1 MAMLTFKQQK
11 KQWKRQESK
20 NMSKRYCVFAA
31 YNNENR
37 ITTELLFYLEELNK
51 ITDGVVF
58 IMDNPIDET
67 EEKKLEGLTIYHKC
81 EKHNEY
87 DFGSYKKGFFYLK
100 ENGLLDDTNEIIFAN
115 DSCYGPLKPL
125 NLFINKWEKENK
137 PDFYGIT
144 INNFGLKYS
153 SVPIVNCKFPHIQSY
168 FFLITKNIFEKEFF
182 QNFLGDVHHFDTM
195 LGVVKTYEMGLSDL
209 IVKNGFKLKAYFDFK
224 DFDKNPSAEGMPMY
238 QTINKGFFIKKKN
251 DLVKSKDKN
260 FVNYFFQKSIFPYI
274 LNKKGDLVKKSNN
287 SLVAPAFLIKHL
299 FSVILKNIFKIK
311 NVGCV
316 KVITIF
322 GINFKL
328 KRYNYKISNISAN
341 SIKIIDN
348 KNKMTLKEKK
358 LEGLEIVIN
367 GKRNSILIDKN
378 AKFKNSKIEIL
389 ADNCFIEINSES
401 LISNLNVKFEI
412 ANYQTLAI
420 DKNAQISNLDIVSDK
435 EDVLI
440 EIKDGKISNNSAKI
454 EKYIDEENR
463 PRINIENIL

>member
-1 MAMLTFKQQK
+1 MG
-11 KQWKRQESK
+11 
-20 NMSKRYCVFAA
+20 KRYCVFAG
-31 YNNENR
+31 YNKENK
-37 ITTELLFYLEELNK
+37 IGDDVIFYLKELNK
-51 ITDGVVF
+51 ITNGVVF
-58 IMDNPIDET
+58 IMDNPIDKT

-87 DFGSYKKGFFYLK
+87 DFGSYKRGFFYLK
-100 ENGLLDDTNEIIFAN
+100 ENGFLDDTSEIVFAN

-125 NLFINKWEKENK
+125 KLFIEKWEKANK

-144 INNFGLKYS
+144 INNYGFKYS
-153 SVPIVNCKFPHIQSY
+153 SKPIIATYFPHIQSY
-168 FFLITKNIFEKEFF
+168 FFLITKNIFEKDFF
-182 QNFLGDVHHFDTM
+182 VDFMASIKHFDNFEE
-195 LGVVKTYEMGLSDL
+195 VVKNYEMGLSDV
-209 IVKNGFKLKAYFDFK
+209 IKRNGFDLKGYFKFDNFK
-224 DFDKNPSAEGMPMY
+224 KDPTLEEKPMFP
-238 QTINKGFFIKKKN
+238 TIKKGFFIKKKN
-251 DLVKSKDKN
+251 KLVKSRDKN
-260 FVNYFFQKSIFPYI
+260 LVNYFFQKSIFPYI

-287 SLVAPAFLIKHL
+287 SLVTPLFIIKHL
-299 FSVILKNIFKIK
+299 LSIIIKNTFKIK
-311 NVGCV
+311 NIGCA

-322 GINFKL
+322 GINFKF
-328 KRYNYKISNISAN
+328 KRYNYKISNKCVN

-389 ADNCFIEINSES
+389 ADNCFIEINSEN
-401 LISNLNVKFEI
+401 LISDLNVKFEK
-412 ANYQTLAI
+412 ANYQSLVAG
-420 DKNAQISNLDIVSDK
+420 KNVQISNFEIVSDK

-463 PRINIENIL
+463 PRVIINEK

>member
-1 MAMLTFKQQK
+1 MG
-11 KQWKRQESK
+11 
-20 NMSKRYCVFAA
+20 KRYCVFAS
-31 YNNENR
+31 YSKENK
-37 ITTELLFYLEELNK
+37 IGDDVIFYLKELNK
-51 ITDGVVF
+51 ITDGIVF
-58 IMDNPIDET
+58 IMDNPIDKT

-100 ENGLLDDTNEIIFAN
+100 ENGLLDDTSEIIFAN

-125 NLFINKWEKENK
+125 NLFIEKWEKANK

-144 INNFGLKYS
+144 INNYGFKYS
-153 SVPIVNCKFPHIQSY
+153 SKPIIATYFPHIQSY
-168 FFLITKNIFEKEFF
+168 FFLITKNIFEKDFF
-182 QNFLGDVHHFDTM
+182 VDFMASIKHFDNFEE
-195 LGVVKTYEMGLSDL
+195 VVITYEMGLSDL

-260 FVNYFFQKSIFPYI
+260 FVNYYLQRSNFPYI

-287 SLVAPAFLIKHL
+287 SLVTPLFIIKHL
-299 FSVILKNIFKIK
+299 LSIIIKNTFKIK
-311 NVGCV
+311 NIGCA
-316 KVITIF
+316 KVIMIF
-322 GINFKL
+322 GISFKF

-440 EIKDGKISNNSAKI
+440 EIKDGEISNYSAKI
-454 EKYIDEENR
+454 KKYIDEENR
-463 PRINIENIL
+463 PRVNIEDVS

>member
-1 MAMLTFKQQK
+1 MG
-11 KQWKRQESK
+11 
-20 NMSKRYCVFAA
+20 KRYCVFAG
-31 YNNENR
+31 YNKENK
-37 ITTELLFYLEELNK
+37 IGDDVIFYLKELNK
-51 ITDGVVF
+51 ITDGIVF
-58 IMDNPIDET
+58 IMDNPIDKT
-67 EEKKLEGLTIYHKC
+67 EEKKLEGLTIYHKF

-87 DFGSYKKGFFYLK
+87 DFGSYKRGFFYLK
-100 ENGLLDDTNEIIFAN
+100 ENGFLDDTSEIVFAN

-125 NLFINKWEKENK
+125 KLFIEKWEKANK

-144 INNFGLKYS
+144 INNYGFKYS
-153 SVPIVNCKFPHIQSY
+153 SKPIIATYFPHIQSY
-168 FFLITKNIFEKEFF
+168 FFLITKNIFEKVFF
-182 QNFLGDVHHFDTM
+182 VDFMASIKHFDNFEE
-195 LGVVKTYEMGLSDL
+195 VVKNYEMGLSDL

-287 SLVAPAFLIKHL
+287 SLVAPLFIIKHL
-299 FSVILKNIFKIK
+299 LSIIIKNTFKIK
-311 NVGCV
+311 NIGCA

-328 KRYNYKISNISAN
+328 KRYNYKISNKCVN

-348 KNKMTLKEKK
+348 NSKSTLKEKK

-378 AKFKNSKIEIL
+378 VKFKNSKIEIL
-389 ADNCFIEINSES
+389 ADNCFIEINSEN
-401 LISNLNVKFEI
+401 LISNLNVKFEK
-412 ANYQTLAI
+412 ANYQSLVAG
-420 DKNAQISNLDIVSDK
+420 KNVQISNFEIVSDK

-440 EIKDGKISNNSAKI
+440 EIKDGEISNNSAKI

-463 PRINIENIL
+463 PRIVIGG

>member
-1 MAMLTFKQQK
+1 MG
-11 KQWKRQESK
+11 
-20 NMSKRYCVFAA
+20 KRYCVFAG
-31 YNNENR
+31 YNKENK
-37 ITTELLFYLEELNK
+37 IGDDVIFYLKELNK
-51 ITDGVVF
+51 ITDGIVF
-58 IMDNPIDET
+58 IMDNPIDEI
-67 EEKKLEGLTIYHKC
+67 EEKKLEGLTIYHKF

-87 DFGSYKKGFFYLK
+87 DFGSYKRGFFYLK

-168 FFLITKNIFEKEFF
+168 FFLITKNIFEKDFF
-182 QNFLGDVHHFDTM
+182 VDFMASIKHFDNFEE
-195 LGVVKTYEMGLSDL
+195 VVKTYEMGLSDL

-224 DFDKNPSAEGMPMY
+224 DYKKDPTRDGTKMLATIKN
-238 QTINKGFFIKKKN
+238 GFFIKKKN
-251 DLVKSKDKN
+251 DLVKSQDKN
-260 FVNYFFQKSIFPYI
+260 FVNYYLQRSIFPYI
-274 LNKKGDLVKKSNN
+274 LNKKGELIKKTKMYF
-287 SLVAPAFLIKHL
+287 APVFLIKYL
-299 FSVILKNIFKIK
+299 FIVILKNIFKIK
-311 NVGCV
+311 NIGCA

-328 KRYNYKISNISAN
+328 KRYNYNISNKCEN

-348 KNKMTLKEKK
+348 DCKSTLKEKK

-367 GKRNSILIDKN
+367 GKSNSILIDKN

-389 ADNCFIEINSES
+389 ADGCTIEINSEH
-401 LISNLNVKFEI
+401 LVSNLSVKFEKS
-412 ANYQTLAI
+412 NYQSLVI
-420 DKNAQISNLDIVSDK
+420 DKNAQISNFDIVSDK

-463 PRINIENIL
+463 PRVNIEEVS

>member
-1 MAMLTFKQQK
+1 MG
-11 KQWKRQESK
+11 
-20 NMSKRYCVFAA
+20 KRYCVFAG
-31 YNNENR
+31 YNKENK
-37 ITTELLFYLEELNK
+37 IGDDVIFYLKELNK
-51 ITDGVVF
+51 ITDGIVF
-58 IMDNPIDET
+58 IMDNPIDKT

-87 DFGSYKKGFFYLK
+87 DFGSYKRGFFYLK
-100 ENGLLDDTNEIIFAN
+100 ENGFLDDTSEIVFAN

-125 NLFINKWEKENK
+125 NLFINKWEKANK

-144 INNFGLKYS
+144 INNYGFKYS
-153 SVPIVNCKFPHIQSY
+153 SKPIIMSYFPHIQSY
-168 FFLITKNIFEKEFF
+168 FFLITKNIFEKDFF
-182 QNFLGDVHHFDTM
+182 VDFMASIKHFDNFEE
-195 LGVVKTYEMGLSDL
+195 VVITYEMGLSDL

-224 DFDKNPSAEGMPMY
+224 DFNKNPSAEGMSMY

-287 SLVAPAFLIKHL
+287 SLVAPLFIIKHL
-299 FSVILKNIFKIK
+299 LSIIIKNTFKIK
-311 NVGCV
+311 NIGCA

-328 KRYNYKISNISAN
+328 KRYNYKISNTCTN

-389 ADNCFIEINSES
+389 ADNCFIEINSEH
-401 LISNLNVKFEI
+401 LVSNLSVKFEKS
-412 ANYQTLAI
+412 NYQSLII
-420 DKNAQISNLDIVSDK
+420 DKNAQISNLDIVSNEK
-435 EDVLI
+435 GVLVK
-440 EIKDGKISNNSAKI
+440 IKDGKISNNSAKI

-463 PRINIENIL
+463 PRVIINEK